1 MGFLKKVMAAASSS
15 PAAAGNRRPPNPQY
29 VPYQPPADTT
39 PTPRPMSNAATVTA
53 TAYAASPKSTG
64 GPVKYIKVA
73 GVMKLNPEYKTWQQ
87 QQTGTTNNKVHSESM
102 PNSKQALP
110 VVSSMEDHAHLNAD
124 LGTNIPL
131 AESTDATIEK
141 MQTPQYSKDTGMNPD
156 TIVNELGSMLSKYEV
171 PLGLINKVRDIS
183 VSCSVTHFSFWLVLY
198 IFVNHDYFVPITKQ
212 STQCAGNICTC
223 DLTVSCA
230 HKTPPSLKHNTAYDA
245 IGISNS

>member
-15 PAAAGNRRPPNPQY
+15 PAAAGNRRPTNNPQY
-29 VPYQPPADTT
+29 VPYQPPTADTT
-39 PTPRPMSNAATVTA
+39 PTPRPMSNAATVAA
-53 TAYAASPKSTG
+53 TAYAASPSTG

-73 GVMKLNPEYKTWQQ
+73 GVMKLNPEYKIWQ
-87 QQTGTTNNKVHSESM
+87 QQTGTTNKLSESM

-141 MQTPQYSKDTGMNPD
+141 IQTPQFSKDTGMNPD

-171 PLGLINKVRDIS
+171 PLGLINKVRDRN
-183 VSCSVTHFSFWLVLY
+183 VLMRCY
-198 IFVNHDYFVPITKQ
+198 TF
-212 STQCAGNICTC
+212 
-223 DLTVSCA
+223 
-230 HKTPPSLKHNTAYDA
+230 
-245 IGISNS
+245 

>member
-39 PTPRPMSNAATVTA
+39 PTPRPMSNAATVAA

-87 QQTGTTNNKVHSESM
+87 QQTGTTNNKLHSESM

-124 LGTNIPL
+124 LGTNMPL

-141 MQTPQYSKDTGMNPD
+141 MQTPQFSKDMGMNPD
-156 TIVNELGSMLSKYEV
+156 TIVNELGTMLSKYEV
-171 PLGLINKVRDIS
+171 PLGLINKVRER
-183 VSCSVTHFSFWLVLY
+183 SCSHAVLHILAFGLYY
-198 IFVNHDYFVPITKQ
+198 IIVNHDFFIPHHLKQ
-212 STQCAGNICTC
+212 HN
-223 DLTVSCA
+223 
-230 HKTPPSLKHNTAYDA
+230 KH
-245 IGISNS
+245 